1 MGAAWDSFAARTS
14 NVPFAAVLSGRARLN
29 WSELLDWRM
38 AVAVLLFAVVL
49 FGHARV
55 IGVSP
60 FPGGWQ
66 PF

>member
-1 MGAAWDSFAARTS
+1 
-14 NVPFAAVLSGRARLN
+14 
-29 WSELLDWRM
+29 
-38 AVAVLLFAVVL
+38 LLFAVVL
-49 FGHARV
+49 FCHARL

>member
-1 MGAAWDSFAARTS
+1 
-14 NVPFAAVLSGRARLN
+14 
-29 WSELLDWRM
+29 M
-38 AVAVLLFAVVL
+38 ALAVLLFAVVL
-49 FGHARV
+49 FSHARL